1 MGSRC
6 TYAGAPR
13 APIEHRCTCKPQLR
27 RRLGAKLGAPTQ
39 VHLDASPPGG
49 SCWNANATAPIGAP
63 AVAGCM
69 RAWIYV
75 WKVYACKYLHLR
87 RCRWTFFGFPCWGEQ
102 VQLHSTTV
110 GLSLS
115 RQANSKFWTVVSL
128 IVVIGKVRLCRQRP
142 YVRMQTCDIRTYRS
156 PSHS

>member
-1 MGSRC
+1 MQIVSVP
-6 TYAGAPR
+6 AWALGAPTQVHLEPQSSIG
-13 APIEHRCTCKPQLR
+13 APAKLR

-49 SCWNANATAPIGAP
+49 SCWNAIATAPIGAP

-87 RCRWTFFGFPCWGEQ
+87 RCRWTFFGFPCWG
-102 VQLHSTTV
+102 VPGAGAVL
-110 GLSLS
+110 
-115 RQANSKFWTVVSL
+115 AF
-128 IVVIGKVRLCRQRP
+128 
-142 YVRMQTCDIRTYRS
+142 D
-156 PSHS
+156 

>member
-1 MGSRC
+1 MLHEQCDFNVSQSDKVRSSMGSRC

-49 SCWNANATAPIGAP
+49 SCWNAIATAPIGAP

-87 RCRWTFFGFPCWGEQ
+87 RCRWTFFGFPCWGKQ
-102 VQLHSTTV
+102 VQLHSTRCTCIGAPTSHAGTALMHDIPCAKKLQV
-110 GLSLS
+110 G
-115 RQANSKFWTVVSL
+115 V
-128 IVVIGKVRLCRQRP
+128 
-142 YVRMQTCDIRTYRS
+142 
-156 PSHS
+156 